1 VVDRPVRGGAAVEIQ
16 EPTVIERPLEAVWD
30 FCIVHHIE
38 NHPRWDPS
46 VELETHSD
54 DPIRVGSVITRRTT
68 RFGTTTA
75 GTMEITELEPM
86 RIMRVASQ
94 DGPMRINGW
103 MLFEAIDE
111 GTTRFTR
118 GGDFPDITDEQA
130 ATIRT
135 MMRETGATIKE
146 LIETER

>member
-1 VVDRPVRGGAAVEIQ
+1 MEIQ
-16 EPTVIERPLEAVWD
+16 EPTIIERPLDAVWD
-30 FCIVHHIE
+30 FCILHHIE

-46 VELETHSD
+46 VELEVDSD

-68 RFGTTTA
+68 RFGTTTE

-86 RIMRVASQ
+86 RIMRVVTQ
-94 DGPMRINGW
+94 DGPMRIDGW

-130 ATIRT
+130 VTIRK
-135 MMRETGATIKE
+135 MMQETGGTIKK
-146 LIETER
+146 LVETER

>member
-1 VVDRPVRGGAAVEIQ
+1 MEIQ
-16 EPTVIERPLEAVWD
+16 EPTVIERPLATVWD
-30 FCIVHHIE
+30 FCIVHHVE

-46 VELETHSD
+46 VELEAPSD
-54 DPIRVGSVITRRTT
+54 DPIRVGSVIKRRTT
-68 RFGTTTA
+68 RFGTTTE

-86 RIMRVASQ
+86 RIMRVLSQ

-111 GTTRFTR
+111 DTTRFTR

-130 ATIRT
+130 GTIRT
-135 MMRETGATIKE
+135 MMRETGRTIKE
-146 LIETER
+146 LIEAER

>member
-1 VVDRPVRGGAAVEIQ
+1 MEIE
-16 EPTVIERPLEAVWD
+16 EPTVIEKPLAAVWD
-30 FCIVHHIE
+30 FCIVNHIE
-38 NHPRWDPS
+38 NHPRWDPT
-46 VELETHSD
+46 VELEASSD

-86 RIMRVASQ
+86 RIMRVLTQ

-111 GTTRFTR
+111 GTTRLTR
-118 GGDFPDITDEQA
+118 GGEFPNITDEQA
-130 ATIRT
+130 VTIRA
-135 MMRETGATIKE
+135 MMQQAGGTIKE
-146 LIETER
+146 LIEKEL

>member
-1 VVDRPVRGGAAVEIQ
+1 MEIQ
-16 EPTVIERPLEAVWD
+16 EPTIIERPLAAVWD

-46 VELETHSD
+46 VELEAPSD

-68 RFGTTTA
+68 RFGATTE

-86 RIMRVASQ
+86 RIMRVLTQ
-94 DGPMRINGW
+94 DGSMRIDGW

-111 GTTRFTR
+111 GTTRFIR
-118 GGDFPDITDEQA
+118 GGDFPNITDEQA
-130 ATIRT
+130 TTIRT
-135 MMRETGATIKE
+135 MMRQTSETIKE

>member
-1 VVDRPVRGGAAVEIQ
+1 MELQESTIIDRPLA
-16 EPTVIERPLEAVWD
+16 AVWD
-30 FCIVHHIE
+30 FCVVHHLE

-46 VELETHSD
+46 VELEAPSD
-54 DPIRVGSVITRRTT
+54 DAIRVGSVITRRTT
-68 RFGTTTA
+68 RFGTTTV

-86 RIMRVASQ
+86 RFMRVLTQ
-94 DGPMRINGW
+94 DGPMRIDGW
-103 MLFEAIDE
+103 LRFEAMDE

-118 GGDFPDITDEQA
+118 GGEFPDITDAQA

-135 MMRETGATIKE
+135 MLQQTGATIKQ

>member
-1 VVDRPVRGGAAVEIQ
+1 MDIQ
-16 EPTVIERPLEAVWD
+16 EPTVIERPLAAVWD

-46 VELETHSD
+46 IELESSSD
-54 DPIRVGSVITRRTT
+54 DPIRVGSVIIRRTT
-68 RFGTTTA
+68 RFGTTSE

-86 RIMRVASQ
+86 RVMRVVTQ
-94 DGPMRINGW
+94 DGPMRINGL
-103 MLFEAIDE
+103 MLFEAVDE

-130 ATIRT
+130 ATIRR
-135 MMRETGATIKE
+135 MMREAGGTIKT

>member
-1 VVDRPVRGGAAVEIQ
+1 MEIQ
-16 EPTVIERPLEAVWD
+16 EPTVIKRPLATVWD

-46 VELETHSD
+46 VELQAHSD
-54 DPIRVGSVITRRTT
+54 EPLRVGSVITRRTT
-68 RFGTTTA
+68 RFGTPTE

-86 RIMRVASQ
+86 RMMRVLTQ

-103 MLFEAIDE
+103 MLFEAIDG
-111 GTTRFTR
+111 GTTRFIR

-135 MMRETGATIKE
+135 MMRQTSETIKE